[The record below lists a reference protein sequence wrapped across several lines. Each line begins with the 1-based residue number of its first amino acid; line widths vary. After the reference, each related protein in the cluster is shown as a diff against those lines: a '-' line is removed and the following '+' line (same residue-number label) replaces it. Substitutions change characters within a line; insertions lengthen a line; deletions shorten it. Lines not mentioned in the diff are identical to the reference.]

1 MEFSLPFQSCISPLT
16 LRMCLKSLVGGPTHP
31 ALAASISR
39 GMINKVTKSTDSLR
53 ESQSI
58 YPTWYTLPNFQF
70 PHHRYCNCPKQDRLD
85 LNFKLGRLL
94 IVCAVAIFT
103 VTNGGCQPTRANK
116 TREMLSYRVLV
127 SVNVQ

>member
-1 MEFSLPFQSCISPLT
+1 MPKSCISTANQLAIRVT
-16 LRMCLKSLVGGPTHP
+16 ECSTRGGLTHP